1 MTKCYVLTT
10 DDEGFFFLWGV
21 GRVQMFREFVKL
33 DKVSRRVAGELS
45 GPGAGSIDI
54 VVRRD
59 HIIEDGYKQLNFL
72 GSRLKSCINVSFIS
86 ECGLPEAG
94 LDYGGLSKE
103 FLTDLSK
110 AAFDPR

>member
-1 MTKCYVLTT
+1 
-10 DDEGFFFLWGV
+10 
-21 GRVQMFREFVKL
+21 MFREFIKM
-33 DKVSRRVAGELS
+33 DKVSKRVVGEVS
-45 GPGAGSIDI
+45 GSGSGSIEI

-59 HIIEDGYKQLNFL
+59 HIIEDGYRQLNFL
-72 GSRLKSCINVSFIS
+72 GTRLKSCINVSFIS

>member
-1 MTKCYVLTT
+1 
-10 DDEGFFFLWGV
+10 
-21 GRVQMFREFVKL
+21 MFRELIKL

-45 GPGAGSIDI
+45 GPASGSIAI

-59 HIIEDGYKQLNFL
+59 HIVEDGYKQLNFL
-72 GSRLKSCINVSFIS
+72 GPKLKSCINVSFINES
-86 ECGLPEAG
+86 GLPEAG

-110 AAFDPR
+110 SGFNPE